1 MEVKNVYDL
10 LKRDAIMNAYTEYF
24 CWWGESALSETVV
37 IADSVESTR
46 IRGTV
51 KWFNVVRG
59 YGFVS
64 PENGSSDVFLHMTV
78 LRQAGYEQLP
88 PGSTIECLA
97 VKGAKGM
104 QCLAID
110 SVDTSTATEEA
121 AILAA
126 GEMGRAPD
134 FSPEDGG
141 DFVKATVKWFNP
153 HKGFG
158 FVCPDGTDGDVF
170 VHMVT
175 LRRAGLNGLIT
186 GQAVEVRLADGPK
199 GLQATEVKASDP
211 I

>member
-1 MEVKNVYDL
+1 MLKYDTI
-10 LKRDAIMNAYTEYF
+10 KNAYTEYF
-24 CWWGESALSETVV
+24 CWWGETSLSETVV

>member
-1 MEVKNVYDL
+1 MS
-10 LKRDAIMNAYTEYF
+10 
-24 CWWGESALSETVV
+24 ESDSLPGTVETVK
-37 IADSVESTR
+37 

-51 KWFNVVRG
+51 KWFNVVKG
-59 YGFVS
+59 YGFLTPDDDS
-64 PENGSSDVFLHMTV
+64 PDVFLHLTV
-78 LRQAGYEQLP
+78 LRTAGHERLA
-88 PGSTIECLA
+88 PGATVECEA

-104 QCLAID
+104 QVLRVV
-110 SVDTSTATEEA
+110 SVDTSTAVAEDDLNEPQPAMEQVPEHT
-121 AILAA
+121 
-126 GEMGRAPD
+126 GPVSD
-134 FSPEDGG
+134 FMSG
-141 DFVKATVKWFNP
+141 TVKWFNP

-199 GLQATEVKASDP
+199 GLQATEVRATDP

>member
-1 MEVKNVYDL
+1 MAESV
-10 LKRDAIMNAYTEYF
+10 AIPH
-24 CWWGESALSETVV
+24 S
-37 IADSVESTR
+37 IESTR

-64 PENGSSDVFLHMTV
+64 PDNGMSDVFLHMTV
-78 LRQAGYEQLP
+78 LRQVGYEQLP
-88 PGSTIECLA
+88 PGSTVECIA

-104 QCLAID
+104 QCLSIEA
-110 SVDTSTATEEA
+110 VDTSTATEELTPA
-121 AILAA
+121 H
-126 GEMGRAPD
+126 
-134 FSPEDGG
+134 FSPMESEPDIDPDSGG
-141 DFVKATVKWFNP
+141 EFVRATVKWFNP
-153 HKGFG
+153 HKGYG

-199 GLQATEVKASDP
+199 GLQATQVRASEP

>member
-1 MEVKNVYDL
+1 MAL
-10 LKRDAIMNAYTEYF
+10 A
-24 CWWGESALSETVV
+24 ESAA
-37 IADSVESTR
+37 IPQSVESAR
-46 IRGTV
+46 VRGTV

-64 PENGSSDVFLHMTV
+64 PDDGTSDVFLHMTV

-88 PGSTIECLA
+88 PGSTVECIA

-104 QCLAID
+104 QCLTIEA
-110 SVDTSTATEEA
+110 VDTSTATEDV
-121 AILAA
+121 
-126 GEMGRAPD
+126 GEMLHTQSVPEPD
-134 FSPEDGG
+134 IDPDSGG
-141 DFVKATVKWFNP
+141 EFVRATVKWFNP
-153 HKGFG
+153 HKGYG

-186 GQAVEVRLADGPK
+186 GQAVEVRLAEGPK
-199 GLQATEVKASDP
+199 GLQATQVRASEP